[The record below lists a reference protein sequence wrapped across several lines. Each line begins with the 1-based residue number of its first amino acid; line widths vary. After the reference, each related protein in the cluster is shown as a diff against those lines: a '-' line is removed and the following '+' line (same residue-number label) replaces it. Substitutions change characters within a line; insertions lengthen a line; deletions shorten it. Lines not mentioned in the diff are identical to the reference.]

1 MALRYLAR
9 RAGIPALRRASGPHV
24 SGRSRPLTPS
34 TSQGGHSNGAGVGG
48 TRKPVKDAGKVI
60 DEDLARLEAE
70 FKANIETIRKAI
82 RDQRFGRR
90 VMVGSGAAAVAFAL
104 FTTSDRKV
112 RRII

>member
-48 TRKPVKDAGKVI
+48 TRKPVKDAGK
-60 DEDLARLEAE
+60 
-70 FKANIETIRKAI
+70 
-82 RDQRFGRR
+82 RDHQEGNKRSEVRQACDGGVWCRCCGLRTVHYFG
-90 VMVGSGAAAVAFAL
+90 
-104 FTTSDRKV
+104 
-112 RRII
+112 